1 MRQAKKAP
9 ETMPRALAKSPTGIQ
24 GLDEVTEGGLPTGR
38 PTLVCGSAGCGKTLL
53 AIEFLVRGAVEQNEP
68 GVFVAFEETEEEL
81 TKNVASLGFD
91 LNDLVARKKI
101 LLDHVHLERNEI
113 QETGEYDLEG
123 LFIRLG
129 YAIDSIGAQRV
140 VLDTI
145 ESLFAGLSNHSLLR
159 AELRRLFRW
168 LKDKGVTAII
178 TGERGEGTLTRQ
190 GLEEYVSDCVILLDH
205 RLAEQIST
213 RRLRIIKYRGST
225 HGTNEYPFLIDENG
239 ISVMPVT
246 SLGLDHPASMER
258 ISTGIPRLD
267 AMLGGK
273 GYYRG
278 SSVLVSGTAGTG
290 KTSVAAHFAEAACR
304 RKERCLFF
312 CFEESRSQ
320 ILRNMRSIG
329 MDLEPHV
336 QSGLLEFVTA
346 RPTLHGL
353 ETHLALIQRAIRE
366 FKPGIVVMD
375 PITNF
380 LAVGTPSESKAMLMR
395 LVDFLKS
402 GRITAL
408 VTSLTESS
416 HSLEQSEVGL
426 SSLIDTWLLL
436 RDLESNGERNRG
448 LYIIKARGLAHSNQI
463 REFVLTDHGAELVDV
478 YLGPEGIL
486 TGSARVAQ
494 EAQDRRTQSE
504 RQQEIERKRLDLKRK
519 RETMQAQIAVLQAE
533 LEAEEAYMQKLIAQ
547 EETRETGLLQDR
559 AEMARSRKADP
570 ARATGAAAKK
580 TAAPGRKPT
589 TGKV

>member
-1 MRQAKKAP
+1 MRQVKKAP
-9 ETMPRALAKSPTGIQ
+9 QTMPRALAKSPTGIQ

-159 AELRRLFRW
+159 SELRRLFRW

>member
-129 YAIDSIGAQRV
+129 YAIDSIGAKRV

-159 AELRRLFRW
+159 SELRRLFRW

-402 GRITAL
+402 DRITAL

>member
-1 MRQAKKAP
+1 MRQVKKAP
-9 ETMPRALAKSPTGIQ
+9 QTMPRALAKSPTGIQ

-547 EETRETGLLQDR
+547 DETRETGLLQDR